1 MICSDDF
8 NGISSSFIKRSVK
21 LINDYFPDTIF
32 AAKKTIDPVFMNDNG
47 NTIRLN
53 KLNKS
58 RKDNKPLLL
67 GKRNHGILIHTSN
80 LFKKDK
86 FGGIIKLIY

>member
-1 MICSDDF
+1 MA
-8 NGISSSFIKRSVK
+8 SFY

-32 AAKKTIDPVFMNDNG
+32 AAKKTTDPIFMNDHDK
-47 NTIRLN
+47 TIRLN

-58 RKDNKPLLL
+58 RKENKPLLI
-67 GKRNHGILIHTSN
+67 GKRNHGIIIHASN

-86 FGGIIKLIY
+86 FGGIIKLIF